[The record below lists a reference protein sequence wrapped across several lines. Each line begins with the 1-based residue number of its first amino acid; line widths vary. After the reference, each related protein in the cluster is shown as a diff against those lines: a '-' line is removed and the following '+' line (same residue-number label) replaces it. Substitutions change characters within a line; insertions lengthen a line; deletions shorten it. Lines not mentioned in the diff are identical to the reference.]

1 MKLRHRIHRRATFN
15 HSKARHRVVMKT
27 LIAALDKVG
36 EQVYHEWTFVGP
48 PKPYGPVSEVR
59 MDFITFYPKQ
69 YGKAIANLAVLE
81 AVKKL
86 PPIAGVINVS
96 KG

>member
-15 HSKARHRVVMKT
+15 RSKARHRVVMKA
-27 LIAALDKVG
+27 LIAAGDRVA
-36 EQVYHEWTFVGP
+36 EQLHHEWTFVGP
-48 PKPYGPVSEVR
+48 PKRFQRFVIG
-59 MDFITFYPKQ
+59 FTGFYPKQ
-69 YGKAIANLAVLE
+69 CGKEIATVAVLE

-86 PPIAGVINVS
+86 LPLAGVISIS